1 MRFAEWEI
9 NLSVR
14 RLGYVC
20 SMDDWSKAVQF
31 LCHMIYGWHGGG
43 TRRGVDCRLKVEEW
57 RPGEVKPRTK
67 HKPPCIY
74 SCFVVCSKTRLIL
87 YLTLNP
93 HPHPCFSLLCN
104 LQSPKDGESLRPC
117 PHPHIHILET
127 QKRKT
132 IADFCLDAK
141 KRNENKKGPS
151 ARMLFKITVLG
162 DGGVGNC
169 HNCPS
174 EFQVSPPFHKSKR
187 EGKKEQTNTNKMLTA
202 VNSLPCL
209 LSSRLVFLSFLKRE
223 PLGGARDF
231 FQANHKD
238 LQDVRSHHWRLLPQT
253 MGCRRAAMFTR
264 SLGYCWTRYVK
275 YLLLFILLPP

>member
-1 MRFAEWEI
+1 MVEGRA
-9 NLSVR
+9 
-14 RLGYVC
+14 
-20 SMDDWSKAVQF
+20 A
-31 LCHMIYGWHGGG
+31 
-43 TRRGVDCRLKVEEW
+43 GVDCRLKVEEW

-104 LQSPKDGESLRPC
+104 LQSPKDGESLRLC
-117 PHPHIHILET
+117 PQNPHIHILET

-162 DGGVGNC
+162 DGGVGKTAITV
-169 HNCPS
+169 
-174 EFQVSPPFHKSKR
+174 QVSFKFPPRFTNQR
-187 EGKKEQTNTNKMLTA
+187 EKEKKNKQTNKMLTA

-223 PLGGARDF
+223 PVGGARDF

-238 LQDVRSHHWRLLPQT
+238 LQDVRSHH
-253 MGCRRAAMFTR
+253 
-264 SLGYCWTRYVK
+264 
-275 YLLLFILLPP
+275 